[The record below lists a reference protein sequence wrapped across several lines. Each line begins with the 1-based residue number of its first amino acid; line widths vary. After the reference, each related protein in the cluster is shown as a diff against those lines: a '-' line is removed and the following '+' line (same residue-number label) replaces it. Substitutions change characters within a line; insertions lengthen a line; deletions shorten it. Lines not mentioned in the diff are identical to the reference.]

1 MTGVGIAY
9 GIIGAATIAA
19 CVHMID
25 QGYAWWQVL
34 LMAALGYAILPSYTR
49 RTNDE
54 RDRTRA

>member
-1 MTGVGIAY
+1 MTGAGIAY

-19 CVHMID
+19 CVHMIG

-34 LMAALGYAILPSYTR
+34 LMAALGYGMLPNYTR

-54 RDRTRA
+54 RD